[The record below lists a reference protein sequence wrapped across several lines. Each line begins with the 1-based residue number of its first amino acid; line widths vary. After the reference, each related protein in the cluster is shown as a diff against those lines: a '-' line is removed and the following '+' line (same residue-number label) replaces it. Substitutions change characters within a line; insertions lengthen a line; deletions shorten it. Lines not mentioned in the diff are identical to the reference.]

1 MNVFVKCFAQLSR
14 DEACNYHG
22 STPHE
27 LAEGAASVKHLIEKL
42 GLRHEEIKLIF
53 VNNLIV
59 PPETILHEG
68 DQVALAPA
76 TGGM

>member
-1 MNVFVKCFAQLSR
+1 MKVFVKCFAQLAKE
-14 DEACNYHG
+14 DVCDYHG

-27 LAEGAASVKHLIEKL
+27 LAEGAKVKDLIQKL
-42 GLRHEEIKLIF
+42 GLPVGDIKLIF

-59 PPETILHEG
+59 GSDTILRNE
-68 DQVALAPA
+68 DKVALAPA